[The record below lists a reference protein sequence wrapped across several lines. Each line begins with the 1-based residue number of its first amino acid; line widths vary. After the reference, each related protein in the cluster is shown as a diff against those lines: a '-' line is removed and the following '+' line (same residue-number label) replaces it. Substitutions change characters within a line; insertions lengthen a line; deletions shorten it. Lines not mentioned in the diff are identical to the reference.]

1 MLNWLHLQVENVT
14 TLPGTST
21 VILSL
26 GEDEAKHPIEMYLH
40 KKYYRLL
47 DEHVLVWRFAQLL
60 VSFNGLAPNRLSQTQ
75 ALAQP
80 TSIALRMTVMAAAG
94 WCNVAH
100 DGVSPC

>member
-1 MLNWLHLQVENVT
+1 LQQKTPQIGTLSSRNNFKRMHNWLHLQVENVT

-21 VILSL
+21 VVLSL

-60 VSFNGLAPNRLSQTQ
+60 VSS
-75 ALAQP
+75 
-80 TSIALRMTVMAAAG
+80 MV
-94 WCNVAH
+94 
-100 DGVSPC
+100 